1 MNDST
6 VLFSSDTHKQLA
18 GRKKSGFSR
27 RQFLG
32 TGGAALIAAHAY
44 ARPAATR
51 RAVIGKATPRT
62 VAGNSSF
69 DPSLLRLLDRTS
81 FGFTREAYA
90 EAEAMGFADFV
101 EFQLDYPNIDDSN
114 LDARLAA
121 YDTLTMNAEQIY
133 VTYQE
138 MQAVPVLQLMEATTL
153 RAALSKRQLFERM
166 VEFWTDHF
174 NIYILDELCQFLKT
188 PDDRDVIRQHAMTS
202 FPELLNASA
211 RSAAMLFY
219 LDNYANIAGHAQENY
234 ARELMELHTLG
245 VGGGYTQQDV
255 EEVARC
261 FTGWTFEFRLN
272 NATLEVG
279 DFLYKDRDHD
289 SDSKIVLGNIIPA
302 GGGESDGQAVLDI
315 LAYHPNTAE
324 FVGRKLCKH
333 FLGYDPPE
341 DIVETA
347 KQTYLATGGDIKE
360 ILRVI
365 LHPTVLTYLSTPKLR
380 RPFHYAVSL
389 LRASEANIVNPR
401 VLLDYFYVMGHAP
414 FFWITPDGY
423 PDTVE
428 AWGSSLRPRWLFA
441 SGLNDGAIPGVSVS
455 PTALLQSEGG
465 TASGMQAGAIDRIL
479 TGERMTT
486 SELDLVQGFYD
497 DLSTGY
503 TFRDSDT
510 FGLAGSMPTLQWY

>member
-1 MNDST
+1 MNDT
-6 VLFSSDTHKQLA
+6 TGLFSSETHRKLA
-18 GRKKSGFSR
+18 HRKKSGLSR

-32 TGGAALIAAHAY
+32 TSGAALIAARAS
-44 ARPAATR
+44 ARPTATR
-51 RAVIGKATPRT
+51 RIGIGKATHRS

-69 DPSLLRLLDRTS
+69 DPVLLKLLDRTS
-81 FGFTREAYA
+81 FGFTRDAYA
-90 EAEAMGFADFV
+90 EVEAMGFTGYL
-101 EFQLDYPNIDDSN
+101 EYQLDHLNVDDSD
-114 LDARLAA
+114 LDARLAV

-133 VTYQE
+133 VTYGE

-174 NIYILDELCQFLKT
+174 NIYILDDLCQFFKT
-188 PDDRDVIRQHAMTS
+188 PDDRDVIRQYAMST

-211 RSAAMLFY
+211 RSAAMLYY
-219 LDNYANIAGHAQENY
+219 LDNYSNVAGHAQENY

-245 VGGGYTQQDV
+245 VHGGYTQQDV

-261 FTGWTFEFRLN
+261 LTGWTFEFRLN
-272 NATLEVG
+272 NPTLEVG
-279 DFLYKDRDHD
+279 DFLFQNRNHD
-289 SDSKIVLGNIIPA
+289 TDSKIVLGNVIPA

-315 LAYHPNTAE
+315 LAYHPNTAA
-324 FVGRKLCKH
+324 FVGRKLCRH
-333 FLGYDPPE
+333 FLGDDPPE
-341 DIVETA
+341 DIVETV

-360 ILRVI
+360 MLRVI
-365 LHPTVLTYLSTPKLR
+365 LHPTVLTYLTTPKLR

-389 LRASEANIVNPR
+389 LRASEANIFNPR

-423 PDTVE
+423 PDTAE
-428 AWGSSLRPRWLFA
+428 AWGSSLRPRWLFTSA
-441 SGLNDGAIPGVSVS
+441 LFDGAIPGVSVA

-465 TASGMQAGAIDRIL
+465 SASGMQAGAIDRIL
-479 TGERMTT
+479 TGERMTAG
-486 SELDLVQGFYD
+486 EIDLVQGFYD
-497 DLSTGY
+497 DLSPGY
-503 TFRDSDT
+503 AFRDSDT